1 MNYIRQTF
9 RVLLVNDESLCSDSI
24 AIDLH
29 VVSAMLK
36 LILVLMH
43 AGTYL

>member
-1 MNYIRQTF
+1 MTKVHVQTP
-9 RVLLVNDESLCSDSI
+9 LLFIS
-24 AIDLH
+24 H
-29 VVSAMLK
+29 VVSVL